1 MKKKKKRYVV
11 YKTKGVI
18 RSYRVF
24 SRYGSGNRHTQK
36 VQLSRDFVKPLS
48 IMKAQNCQK
57 EKTLYNSDKLHH
69 WKVIFYMTSFES
81 RFCSGACKERLVT

>member
-1 MKKKKKRYVV
+1 
-11 YKTKGVI
+11 
-18 RSYRVF
+18 
-24 SRYGSGNRHTQK
+24 
-36 VQLSRDFVKPLS
+36 
-48 IMKAQNCQK
+48 MKAQNCQK